1 MILRLVAKY
10 FALLGLVLVLCM
22 VQGLANPPVYSFS
35 GSLQID
41 TGWNPYAEGTYPSPI
56 NDADAWVLH
65 IQTDDTAAKI
75 ALDTADCHLLP
86 IGYTDLRYEIPTE
99 WRVWDSTSDNDG
111 KLEAGELIDTGWL
124 PVATFI
130 KRFDDNPIT
139 VPSGWSG
146 EISFQARMTRH
157 RLGDSAG
164 DYSAELTV
172 AVTEI
177 E

>member
-35 GSLQID
+35 GSLQI
-41 TGWNPYAEGTYPSPI
+41 E
-56 NDADAWVLH
+56 
-65 IQTDDTAAKI
+65 I

-130 KRFDDNPIT
+130 AFIATVDDSSIT

-164 DYSAELTV
+164 DYDLERLRKWQ
-172 AVTEI
+172 
-177 E
+177 

>member
-1 MILRLVAKY
+1 MILRLVSKY
-10 FALLGLVLVLCM
+10 FALLGLALVLCM

-41 TGWNPYAEGTYPSPI
+41 TGWNPYAEGTHPSPI

-111 KLEAGELIDTGWL
+111 KLEAGELIDRGWL
-124 PVATFI
+124 PVAAFI
-130 KRFDDNPIT
+130 KTFDDNPII
-139 VPSGWSG
+139 VPPGWSG
-146 EISFQARMTRH
+146 KIYFQARMTRH
-157 RLGDSAG
+157 GLGNSAG
-164 DYSAELTV
+164 DYSAGLTV
-172 AVTEI
+172 AVTEDK
-177 E
+177 